1 MSEPSVAFHGG
12 NGEGPPGKEVP
23 RNPVP
28 GLVGRGLVASW
39 LVGRRSKS
47 ESDRRR
53 NRWDGMHAP
62 IRTHQ
67 FLLRHFYLQSK
78 GPGEG
83 LCGFCQ
89 TQTLCLIFYGLY
101 PSGQVRVVESS
112 VYKLVGRSKVEN
124 AFKVQI
130 QCCQSHVPT
139 SLLWQ
144 TGTQLIFISQIS
156 MHLLSFLSILGTGQH
171 NRTK

>member
-1 MSEPSVAFHGG
+1 M
-12 NGEGPPGKEVP
+12 EGM
-23 RNPVP
+23 
-28 GLVGRGLVASW
+28 GRGHLARRYPVIPYPVWLVVASW
-39 LVGRRSKS
+39 PRGSWGGDQNQNQIVEEIGGTGIS
-47 ESDRRR
+47 
-53 NRWDGMHAP
+53 GMHAP